1 MGTVGNLNAACSLN
15 GTVCMA
21 ETATRANSNYDGSIN
36 SDDGR
41 LNFDSGD
48 LTAGTLKVV
57 ADIEADFGMA
67 RGFARVRGFYDAVL
81 DSDSSFERSGIND
94 DGEAEAIM
102 HVDLLDAYIDVDTDI
117 GDMPVLVRVGK
128 QVINWGESTF
138 VLGGNSVFSP
148 TQTNRGGGRSS
159 MCR

>member
-1 MGTVGNLNAACSLN
+1 MGSIANLNAACSLN

-21 ETATRANSNYDGSIN
+21 ETATRANSNYDSSIN
-36 SDDGR
+36 ADDGR

-57 ADIEADFGMA
+57 TDIEADFGMA
-67 RGFARVRGFYDAVL
+67 RGFARVRGFYDAT

-102 HVDLLDAYIDVDTDI
+102 HIDLLDAYIDVDRDI

-128 QVINWGESTF
+128 Q
-138 VLGGNSVFSP
+138 
-148 TQTNRGGGRSS
+148 
-159 MCR
+159 CD